1 MDSIQ
6 VFINNMPEPTF
17 KLRQELGGHLASSR
31 HVRNPAS
38 MRNTSLLEGLQGNT
52 LQLEDGLFVLTRFQD
67 LGNWDFAVELTEISP
82 ESDLD

>member
-6 VFINNMPEPTF
+6 VFISNAPDPTF
-17 KLRQELGGHLASSR
+17 KLRQELGGHLASSS

-38 MRNTSLLEGLQGNT
+38 MRNTFLLEGLQGNT
-52 LQLEDGLFVLTRFQD
+52 LQLEDGLFVLTKFQD
-67 LGNWDFAVELTEISP
+67 LGSLDFAVELTEVSP